1 MSGKSRYSSERDYRL
16 WRILDLLFLRHA
28 EIGLQ
33 IAFTR
38 VGARITLRETIYLM
52 VEMQEAAN
60 IVHNAT
66 KKSLIILMNLDAV
79 PVPMMVSWGWSIAE
93 VCA

>member
-1 MSGKSRYSSERDYRL
+1 M
-16 WRILDLLFLRHA
+16 FLRHA

-79 PVPMMVSWGWSIAE
+79 PVPMMVSLAGLLLKYVHDIIGAKHCCDTLS
-93 VCA
+93 